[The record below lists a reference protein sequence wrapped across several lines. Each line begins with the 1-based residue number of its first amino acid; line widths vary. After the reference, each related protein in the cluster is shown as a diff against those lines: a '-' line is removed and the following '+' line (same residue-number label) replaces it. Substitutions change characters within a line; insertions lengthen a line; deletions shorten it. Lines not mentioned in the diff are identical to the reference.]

1 MAHAQ
6 SVSTNN
12 SRDEVSGG
20 ELMRTFIKKD
30 VVERVCQHCSER
42 PDTVAKVVNDTF
54 TVLREIMSS
63 NESELRIEIR
73 DFGVFEVKKTK
84 PKPKARNP
92 KTNEIIYVAA
102 RRKTH
107 FKPGKLLK
115 EALKK
120 PLDQI

>member
-1 MAHAQ
+1 MPHAQ
-6 SVSTNN
+6 SVSHN
-12 SRDEVSGG
+12 SRSEELDEGD
-20 ELMRTFIKKD
+20 LMRTFIKKD
-30 VVERVCQHCSER
+30 VVERVCQHCQER